1 LIESLGMS
9 ITIRLAKEGKRN
21 APSYKVVVAQTRSK
35 RNGKPLDV
43 LGYFNPSK
51 NPKEFSISE
60 EKYTEW
66 TKKGALVTPAIKN
79 LIAGTYE
86 FVKYSPKKDK

>member
-1 LIESLGMS
+1 MS
-9 ITIRLAKEGKRN
+9 ITIRLAKEGKKN
-21 APSYKVVVAQTRSK
+21 APSYRVVVAQTKSK

-51 NPKEFSISE
+51 NPKEFVISE
-60 EKYTEW
+60 EKFTEW
-66 TKKGALVTPAIKN
+66 TTKGALVTDAVKN
-79 LIAGTYE
+79 LIAGSYE